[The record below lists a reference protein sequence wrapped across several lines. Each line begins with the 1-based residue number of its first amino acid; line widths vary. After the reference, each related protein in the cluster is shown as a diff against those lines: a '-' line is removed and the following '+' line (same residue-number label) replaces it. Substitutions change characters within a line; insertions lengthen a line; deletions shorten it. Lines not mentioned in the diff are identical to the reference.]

1 VAVPFKATAGLHHPL
16 RGEYRLTYEP
26 DAPSATMF
34 GFLNVF
40 AAAALA
46 AAGAGDGELI
56 ELLEERR
63 RSAFTFAADG
73 LRWGSHV
80 VTLDQLERSRTS
92 FAVAF
97 GSCSFREPVDDLQE
111 LVLL

>member
-1 VAVPFKATAGLHHPL
+1 
-16 RGEYRLTYEP
+16 
-26 DAPSATMF
+26 MF

-46 AAGAGDGELI
+46 AAGASEDELV
-56 ELLEERR
+56 ELLEERQAT
-63 RSAFTFAADG
+63 AFTFAADG
-73 LRWGSHV
+73 LRWRSHL
-80 VTLDQLERSRTS
+80 VTVDQLARMRAS

-111 LVLL
+111 LALL